1 MPHPPAPAAAEG
13 TTNGHLPVAPR
24 TPPPCLEEDYTS
36 RRSPQVLFKL
46 LKDLLKSQYQAVENE
61 FCLLDEMNTGRLSQ
75 ELMYQLLKK

>member
-1 MPHPPAPAAAEG
+1 M
-13 TTNGHLPVAPR
+13 
-24 TPPPCLEEDYTS
+24 
-36 RRSPQVLFKL
+36 LFKL